1 MKRAL
6 IAVVV
11 IVVVVGASGWW
22 WARGSLPALD
32 GEVTLSG
39 LSTPVQVIFDS
50 YGVPSIYATD
60 SDDAWFAAGAMHAR
74 DRLWQMELYRRVTLG
89 RLSEVMGERTMPIDQ
104 RFLTLGLR
112 AAAEAEWQRASPAVK
127 AALESYSHGVNAVGQ
142 VQGRRPRPLEM
153 QMLGIVPAPW
163 TPVDSLAVGRL
174 LAWRLA
180 ENHQA
185 ELVRG
190 ALAAKFGAEASQQLA
205 GRYPADA
212 PTVLGSVGASASAS
226 AFAPGAPAE
235 AKASALQLAPGAS
248 AEAKASALQLEGEGF
263 SPRQGKLQLEGEG
276 FSPRPGKPEWPSGL
290 EWLSPGAKRGN
301 SNNWVVAGRK
311 TKSGRAILANDPHLQ
326 IEFPSVW
333 YEMHIVAADLDV
345 AGVTIPGVPF
355 IALGHNARI
364 AWGMT
369 NTGADVQDLYLER
382 VDVGKKRV
390 MYRGQ
395 WVPVE
400 VTATEIPVRGKS
412 PVPFEIWK
420 TRHGPIFAD
429 AGLDWDAPP
438 AWLSPAGR
446 EAKEQRA
453 YSIRWDAGGDLAS
466 SFEGINRANNWETFT
481 SAVNTFAVPSSNIVY
496 ADVDGNIG
504 YVMSGQIPVRSSGD
518 GTMPLDGNNG
528 DGEWVRTMD
537 TATLP
542 RSLNPASGYITSSN
556 NEIDRGFDGLITRDW
571 AAPFRAI
578 RLNDRLSKA
587 NGIDL
592 DGMGALQ
599 NYRQSDAALR
609 VMNLVRPAIEDAKRR
624 NADAAGRAVLEQ
636 LLLWDRVV
644 DDRPVV
650 SLYEAF
656 EDALW
661 RRTFIDDL
669 GEPLFLKF
677 YEWAGADR
685 PAGLYA
691 ILSDRQSKWFDDIA
705 TVDRR
710 ETRDDMFLL
719 AAADAEERLQ
729 GDYGRE
735 SNRSWGRVHGATFAH
750 PLGSVAAPLGWLFS
764 RGPVPITGD
773 GTTIMRV
780 SWNRLRPF
788 AAWEH
793 PSWRQLFEVGDWDH
807 SRVIL
812 PAGQSGNPLSPNYF
826 DQNELW
832 REGRYRTQAFS
843 RAAVSAAA
851 AHRLLLVPGI

>member
-6 IAVVV
+6 IAILV
-11 IVVVVGASGWW
+11 IVLLSGATAWW
-22 WARGSLPALD
+22 WARGSLPPLD
-32 GEVTLSG
+32 GQLALRG
-39 LSTPVQVIFDS
+39 LSTPVQVIFDA
-50 YGVPSIYATD
+50 YGVPSIYATA

-89 RLSEVMGERTMPIDQ
+89 RLSEVLGERTIPIDQ

-112 AAAEAEWQRASPAVK
+112 AAAEAEWARATPAVK
-127 AALESYSHGVNAVGQ
+127 AALESYAAGVNAVAFNQ
-142 VQGRRPRPLEM
+142 TRRQRPIEM
-153 QMLGIVPAPW
+153 QLLGIVPTAW

-180 ENHQA
+180 ENHQS

-190 ALAAKFGAEASQQLA
+190 ALAAKFGVETAQQLA
-205 GRYPADA
+205 GRYPSDA
-212 PTVLGSVGASASAS
+212 PAILGGAGSPATPSTVVS
-226 AFAPGAPAE
+226 
-235 AKASALQLAPGAS
+235 KASALH
-248 AEAKASALQLEGEGF
+248 LEGEGF
-263 SPRQGKLQLEGEG
+263 SRRPDAGPRAKT
-276 FSPRPGKPEWPSGL
+276 EWPSGL
-290 EWLSPGAKRGN
+290 EWLAPGARRGN

-311 TKSGRAILANDPHLQ
+311 TKSGKPVLANDPHLQ
-326 IEFPSVW
+326 IEFPAIW
-333 YEMHIVAADLDV
+333 YEMHLVAAGLDV
-345 AGVTIPGVPF
+345 SGVTIPGVPF

-382 VDVGKKRV
+382 VDVGRKRV

-400 VTATEIPVRGKS
+400 VTTAEIPVRGEA
-412 PVPFEIWK
+412 PRPFEIWK

-438 AWLSPAGR
+438 SWLTPAGR

-466 SFEGINRANNWETFT
+466 SFEAINRASNWETFT
-481 SAVNTFAVPSSNIVY
+481 AAVNAFAVPSQNIVY

-504 YVMSGQIPVRSSGD
+504 YAMSGQIPVRSGGD
-518 GTMPLDGNNG
+518 GTMPLDGNSNE
-528 DGEWVRTMD
+528 GEWLRTID

-542 RSLNPASGYITSSN
+542 RSFNPASGYLTSSN
-556 NEIDRGFDGLITRDW
+556 NEIDRGFSGLITRDW
-571 AAPFRAI
+571 AAPFRAT
-578 RLNDRLSKA
+578 RLNERLSKA
-587 NGIDL
+587 EGVDL
-592 DGMGALQ
+592 DAMAALQ
-599 NYRQSDAALR
+599 NYRQSDAAFR
-609 VMNLVRPAIEDAKRR
+609 VLNLVRPAITEARR
-624 NADAAGRAVLEQ
+624 RQSDAAAVDVLEQ

-661 RRTFIDDL
+661 RRTFTDEM
-669 GEPLFLKF
+669 GEPLFAKF
-677 YEWAGADR
+677 YEWAGGER
-685 PAGLYA
+685 PAGLYT

-710 ETRDDMFLL
+710 ETRDDIYLL
-719 AAADAEERLQ
+719 AAADAEDELQ
-729 GDYGRE
+729 GRFGSE
-735 SNRSWGRVHGATFAH
+735 ANRNWGRVHAATFAH
-750 PLGSVAAPLGWLFS
+750 PLGSVAAPFGWFFS
-764 RGPVPITGD
+764 RGPVPVTGD

-793 PSWRQLFEVGDWDH
+793 PSWRQLFEVGEWDR

-812 PAGQSGNPLSPNYF
+812 PAGQSGHPLSPYYF
-826 DQNELW
+826 DQNSMW
-832 REGRYRTQAFS
+832 REGQYRTQPFS

-851 AHRLLLVPGI
+851 AHRLLLVP